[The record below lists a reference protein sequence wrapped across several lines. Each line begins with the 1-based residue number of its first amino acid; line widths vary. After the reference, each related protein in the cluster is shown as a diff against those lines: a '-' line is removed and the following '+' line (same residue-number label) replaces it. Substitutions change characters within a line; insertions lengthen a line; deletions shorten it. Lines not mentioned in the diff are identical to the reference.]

1 MFYAWGREFL
11 KRGEKKRKRGRFH
24 PEKVQKHGEF
34 HKMSPQE
41 DGKTNQSH
49 ASSTHAAYIV
59 INRSKDQLLPP
70 EPAYLLKG
78 GISEH

>member
-1 MFYAWGREFL
+1 M
-11 KRGEKKRKRGRFH
+11 KRGERREKEGDFTQKRCKSIETFTKCPH
-24 PEKVQKHGEF
+24 EKTG
-34 HKMSPQE
+34 
-41 DGKTNQSH
+41 GKTNQSH
-49 ASSTHAAYIV
+49 ASNTHAAYIV